1 MNKNNKKSKLSR
13 LDKVLEMPKEISS
26 NEPKITILG
35 FNQMLIENYK
45 GILEYQEFFIRVNTY
60 IGILNI
66 NGFNLNLSEMTTDDI
81 LIGYEPTNSFL
92 RLTPKAAAFFPEWIK
107 ANLMEDM
114 DAESFWGMKHAM
126 EKDEEEERRNH

>member
-81 LIGYEPTNSFL
+81 LITG
-92 RLTPKAAAFFPEWIK
+92 KI
-107 ANLMEDM
+107 
-114 DAESFWGMKHAM
+114 ESLDFESMI
-126 EKDEEEERRNH
+126 DE

>member
-60 IGILNI
+60 IGILSI

-81 LIGYEPTNSFL
+81 LITG
-92 RLTPKAAAFFPEWIK
+92 KI
-107 ANLMEDM
+107 
-114 DAESFWGMKHAM
+114 ESLDFESMI
-126 EKDEEEERRNH
+126 DEE

>member
-1 MNKNNKKSKLSR
+1 MNNKKSKLSR

-81 LIGYEPTNSFL
+81 LITG
-92 RLTPKAAAFFPEWIK
+92 KI
-107 ANLMEDM
+107 
-114 DAESFWGMKHAM
+114 ESLDFESMI
-126 EKDEEEERRNH
+126 DE